1 MKNKTIKILRY
12 MITFIVVSV
21 AVILG
26 LTLWHNYVDSAWT
39 RDGRIR
45 ADITLVTPDVSGMIN
60 EVFVKDNQYV
70 KKGEPLFEI
79 DKKRFETNVQELNS
93 IVKVKEAN
101 YLMTQ
106 AQYEKRAKG
115 DDSIIP
121 KDIKDDAK
129 YRAIIAH
136 EELNEVKAKLD
147 IAKLDLQ
154 RATVYAPTNGWI
166 NNLLLKKGDYIN
178 KGQSHISLL
187 NENSFWVYGYFEEH
201 KIPKIK
207 IGDEAKM
214 NPLGT
219 DFILKGHV
227 QSIANGI
234 TDRDNQR
241 GDGLLANVNPSFTWV
256 RLAQRIPVRIALDEV
271 PKDYTLRAGTTCTI
285 EIETK

>member
-1 MKNKTIKILRY
+1 